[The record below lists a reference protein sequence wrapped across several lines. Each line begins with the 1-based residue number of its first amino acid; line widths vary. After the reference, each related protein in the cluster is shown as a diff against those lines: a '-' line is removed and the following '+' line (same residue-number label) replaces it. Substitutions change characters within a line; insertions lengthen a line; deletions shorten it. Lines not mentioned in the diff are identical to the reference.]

1 MRAYHRSTLVKNEA
15 WPLVDGW
22 YWCPESVLESRVAVE
37 KERLKGVLSNY
48 AIQLGFS
55 SWKKDQ
61 ERLGARLAH
70 HCRDGKIRAPSGYGI
85 QYYQGPGGIARLYG
99 KCRHCDE
106 ALSDGVK
113 CIILMEKAL

>member
-1 MRAYHRSTLVKNEA
+1 MKTYHRSTLVKKES
-15 WPLVDGW
+15 WVLVDGW
-22 YWCPESVLESRVAVE
+22 YWCPEVCLEKRIADE
-37 KERLKGVLSNY
+37 EERLKVVLSQF
-48 AIQLGFS
+48 AIALTFS

-70 HCRDGKIRAPSGYGI
+70 HCRDGRIRAPSGYGI
-85 QYYQGPGGIARLYG
+85 QYYQGPGGIVRLYG